1 VVTGSKLGITVGVM
15 CAAAMALLD
24 ISIVNVA
31 FSDMRASFGAGVDQ
45 ISWVSTGYM
54 IANIIVIPMTGWF
67 QRRFGIRRYFTASI
81 ALFTAASALCG
92 TAWSLPALTAFRLL
106 QGIGGGAI
114 IPTAQTLLFTRYS
127 REQRG
132 LAAALFGIASCTGP
146 LLGPTVGGYL
156 IEWTGW
162 HGIFYVNVPIGIVAG
177 YLIWRHVGERTGP
190 ASKEPVDV
198 FGIALLATGMG
209 ALQYVLEEGNR
220 AGWLDS
226 HTIVVLSA
234 VAVIAL
240 VSFIV
245 HELETANPLVN
256 LRVFKDRNYAA
267 GTGINFLTGIALFG
281 TSYLFSLFCGVV
293 LHRGALDI
301 GLLFLTAGVL
311 QLALMPIIGA
321 LSPRLEPRALLV
333 TGIATVCAGLWVSGR
348 FTDQSAFWDLARPQ
362 MLRGIGLS
370 FIFGPASV
378 VALTNLPRSELGN
391 ASGLYNATREL
402 GGSIGTAWMAT
413 HVTNAAKL
421 HASHIAEY
429 VHPFNPL
436 VYDFNRS
443 VADAA
448 HISGSSPDALLGLR
462 LQTQA
467 WVASFNGGFERTAM
481 VFAIGFMLLLVIR
494 TRRPEPAGPG
504 MHVER
509 PRSRIK

>member
-1 VVTGSKLGITVGVM
+1 
-15 CAAAMALLD
+15 
-24 ISIVNVA
+24 
-31 FSDMRASFGAGVDQ
+31 
-45 ISWVSTGYM
+45 
-54 IANIIVIPMTGWF
+54 
-67 QRRFGIRRYFTASI
+67 
-81 ALFTAASALCG
+81 
-92 TAWSLPALTAFRLL
+92 
-106 QGIGGGAI
+106 
-114 IPTAQTLLFTRYS
+114 
-127 REQRG
+127 
-132 LAAALFGIASCTGP
+132 
-146 LLGPTVGGYL
+146 
-156 IEWTGW
+156 
-162 HGIFYVNVPIGIVAG
+162 
-177 YLIWRHVGERTGP
+177 
-190 ASKEPVDV
+190 
-198 FGIALLATGMG
+198 
-209 ALQYVLEEGNR
+209 
-220 AGWLDS
+220 
-226 HTIVVLSA
+226 VLSA